1 MMWFRLR
8 DIIIIIVS
16 GDDVINE
23 FLQDKQEDIEDDKP
37 KAIDTSLPGTVRY
50 NMQPI
55 FCNKDTS
62 IIRTFSRVSTTTF
75 LYNPTY

>member
-37 KAIDTSLPGTVRY
+37 KAIDTSLPGTV
-50 NMQPI
+50 
-55 FCNKDTS
+55 
-62 IIRTFSRVSTTTF
+62 
-75 LYNPTY
+75 